1 MMRTSITIAAFW
13 VCVHLLVISGCNRR
27 ARERL
32 FPTEQA
38 AVDYFRAHQ
47 NAYRSLAEDWLA
59 SGDHGLYWFGWS
71 DLHQETYT
79 WNDYRVNPKSQWWEV
94 THWDGREYAVQR
106 AESFEETAKLS
117 GTSAEEVSRWH
128 SGLQSLGV
136 DMIARVRRTE
146 SGVPFSYIEIGYFPY
161 LDPYGFR
168 FVPPVMAPLSGN
180 WSLGRNGRR
189 RLDIGWTPL
198 EMAGSTT
205 RAGS

>member
-1 MMRTSITIAAFW
+1 M
-13 VCVHLLVISGCNRR
+13 
-27 ARERL
+27 
-32 FPTEQA
+32 
-38 AVDYFRAHQ
+38 
-47 NAYRSLAEDWLA
+47 A
-59 SGDHGLYWFGWS
+59 STWFGWS

-168 FVPPVMAPLSGN
+168 FVPPGDGAAERELESWTKRPASARHRMDALGN
-180 WSLGRNGRR
+180 GWFYYEGR
-189 RLDIGWTPL
+189 
-198 EMAGSTT
+198 
-205 RAGS
+205 